1 MSEHDPLCPYAHVSG
16 PSCEICDLIRQAEKR
31 GRQGDWWVRGHKA
44 GYEQGQRDAL
54 ADAVKRVEALNAERG
69 YDMTSEFY
77 SETGNDYAEGWVDL
91 LGLVI
96 AAIKGWYTHTSDDCP
111 MRGQSDY
118 VGCAICDKGDSDE

>member
-1 MSEHDPLCPYAHVSG
+1 MKHDPLCPVYVELPENQCGYCH
-16 PSCEICDLIRQAEKR
+16 LISR
-31 GRQGDWWVRGHKA
+31 VR
-44 GYEQGQRDAL
+44 
-54 ADAVKRVEALNAERG
+54 ADERERAVQRVEALNAERG